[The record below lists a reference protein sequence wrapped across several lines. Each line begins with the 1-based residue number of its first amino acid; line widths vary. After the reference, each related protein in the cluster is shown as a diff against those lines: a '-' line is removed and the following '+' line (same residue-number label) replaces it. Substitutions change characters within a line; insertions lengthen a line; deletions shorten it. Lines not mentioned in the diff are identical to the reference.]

1 MTFKV
6 LLKDERENK
15 GILKLHERFITRIKE
30 IENRISILKK
40 RILNLM

>member
-6 LLKDERENK
+6 LLKDKRENK
-15 GILKLHERFITRIKE
+15 IIPKLHERFTTRIKE
-30 IENRISILKK
+30 IENRINILKK